1 MQLMKLFHLLLFKG
15 VSVIEEAEMWRRG
28 RSARFLYN
36 QNLILLQENREESIR
51 RESVETSG

>member
-1 MQLMKLFHLLLFKG
+1 MKLFHLLLFKG